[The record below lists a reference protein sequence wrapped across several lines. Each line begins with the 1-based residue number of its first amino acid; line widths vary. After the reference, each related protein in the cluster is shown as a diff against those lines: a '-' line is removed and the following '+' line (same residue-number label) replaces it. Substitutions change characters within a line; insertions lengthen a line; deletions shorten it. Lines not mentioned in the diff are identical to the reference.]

1 MINTDANTNADATF
15 RLFVTF
21 RQNLEAGVS
30 VVIGRHKRHGG
41 RRCDVGSDD
50 VAADDNV
57 SDQVVC

>member
-1 MINTDANTNADATF
+1 MINTDANADATF

-41 RRCDVGSDD
+41 RRRDVGSDD